1 MRLIVTLLSLT
12 VTATALVAL
21 NGAMMGGVAEESSGG
36 AIKWSRVQLAD
47 ALLMILLGVL
57 AAALVWI
64 QPSAAEV
71 ALWAAMAAGLVGMA
85 IEGGLLTAI
94 YNENITPP
102 IMAASVLLS
111 GAAPA
116 AAAASAALLTHR
128 YVLPKLLA
136 VTL

>member
-12 VTATALVAL
+12 VTATACVAL
-21 NGAMMGGVAEESSGG
+21 NGAMMGGVAEESSSG
-36 AIKWSRVQLAD
+36 IKWSRVQVAD
-47 ALLMILLGVL
+47 ALLMILLGVV
-57 AAALVWI
+57 AAALVWF
-64 QPSAAEV
+64 QPGAAEV
-71 ALWAAMAAGLVGMA
+71 TLWAAMAAGLVGMA

>member
-1 MRLIVTLLSLT
+1 
-12 VTATALVAL
+12 
-21 NGAMMGGVAEESSGG
+21 
-36 AIKWSRVQLAD
+36 
-47 ALLMILLGVL
+47 
-57 AAALVWI
+57 
-64 QPSAAEV
+64 
-71 ALWAAMAAGLVGMA
+71 MA

-128 YVLPKLLA
+128 YVPKLLA
-136 VTL
+136 ITL

>member
-21 NGAMMGGVAEESSGG
+21 NGAMMGRVAEESSGG

-47 ALLMILLGVL
+47 SLLMILLGVV

-64 QPSAAEV
+64 QPGAAEV
-71 ALWAAMAAGLVGMA
+71 TLWAAMAAGLVGMA

-136 VTL
+136 ITL

>member
-1 MRLIVTLLSLT
+1 M
-12 VTATALVAL
+12 
-21 NGAMMGGVAEESSGG
+21 
-36 AIKWSRVQLAD
+36 QLAD
-47 ALLMILLGVL
+47 ALLMILLGVV

-64 QPSAAEV
+64 QPDAAEV
-71 ALWAAMAAGLVGMA
+71 TLWAAMAAGLIGMA

-116 AAAASAALLTHR
+116 AAAAAAALLTHR
-128 YVLPKLLA
+128 YVPKLLA
-136 VTL
+136 ITL